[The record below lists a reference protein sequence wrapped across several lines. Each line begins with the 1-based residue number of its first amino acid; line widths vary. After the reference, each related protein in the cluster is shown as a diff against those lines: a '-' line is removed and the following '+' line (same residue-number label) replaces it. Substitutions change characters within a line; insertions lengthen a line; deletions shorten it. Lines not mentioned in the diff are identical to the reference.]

1 MEKIKPL
8 RIEKFVKSTYVKAYT
23 NSILVLILIVTIA
36 LLLLSS
42 GNFLSAWFAVTS
54 CIVLLLIFISAPKHL
69 VIYKDKLVV
78 QCIVES
84 VVVHIDNIESIR
96 SLKNVRITDYIPLYS
111 SLGFLGFVGFYLDY
125 KNGWHLIHVLC
136 TNMDECVEIMT
147 KNKKK
152 YLISVPMFEEL
163 MELQQNKRLSE

>member
-8 RIEKFVKSTYVKAYT
+8 KVAPFVKSKYVDIYT

-54 CIVLLLIFISAPKHL
+54 CIILLLIFISAPKHF
-69 VIYKDKLVV
+69 VIYQDKIVV

-84 VVVHIDNIESIR
+84 VVVRLDNIESIR
-96 SLKNVRITDYIPLYS
+96 VLKNIKITDYIPLYS

-125 KNGWHLIHVLC
+125 KNGWHLVHVLC

-163 MELQQNKRLSE
+163 KNMQ